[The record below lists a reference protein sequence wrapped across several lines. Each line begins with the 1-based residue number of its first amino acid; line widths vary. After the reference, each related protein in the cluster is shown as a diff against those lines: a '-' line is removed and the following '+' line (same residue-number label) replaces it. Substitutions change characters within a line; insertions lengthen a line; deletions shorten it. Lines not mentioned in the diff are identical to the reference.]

1 MRARGGRPG
10 RVTDQDLRLVLQTA
24 LLGEV
29 GPALRGVAYRLDER
43 EVGIRFY
50 FDGPVS
56 DEDRES
62 ASCVVTEVIA
72 SLPED
77 VRVVEEVIRLDA
89 PARLPD
95 DLRHV
100 FHRRG

>member
-1 MRARGGRPG
+1 MTDLELRA
-10 RVTDQDLRLVLQTA
+10 VLQTA

-29 GPALRGVAYRLDER
+29 GPALRGVAYRLDGR
-43 EVGIRFY
+43 EVRILFY

-62 ASCVVTEVIA
+62 AACVGTEVIA
-72 SLPED
+72 ALPED

-89 PARLPD
+89 PARIPPDLP
-95 DLRHV
+95 RV
-100 FHRRG
+100 FHRRE